1 MSNPTANGA
10 AGPEAI
16 PAATIADW
24 LRIFF
29 APGDV
34 VELRALDVERR
45 KDWAQTENGYFD
57 HDHLGDMA
65 QAALDAERYAV
76 GVYYTINPLL
86 PAILS
91 LRANRTGKARAGR
104 ATSDIHVRRR
114 KWLLV
119 DADPVREVAG
129 IPSTDEE
136 KAAAWKT
143 INRVRDYLAGEDWP
157 DPVLADSGNG
167 YHLLYPIDLPVQD
180 KDLVKRCLL
189 GLGAMFDTDRVKI
202 DKTVFNPARITK
214 LYGTLS
220 RKGDHTEERPHR
232 RSRILDIPEGLRA

>member
-1 MSNPTANGA
+1 MSTATANGVS
-10 AGPEAI
+10 PI
-16 PAATIADW
+16 TAATIADW
-24 LRIFF
+24 LRLFF

-45 KDWAQTENGYFD
+45 KGWAQTENGYFD
-57 HDHLGDMA
+57 YDHFADMA
-65 QAALDAERYAV
+65 EAALEVEKYAV

-91 LRANRTGKARAGR
+91 LRANRTDKAKAGK
-104 ATSDIHVRRR
+104 ATSDIHVRCR

-136 KAAAWKT
+136 KAAAYETAKK
-143 INRVRDYLAGEDWP
+143 VMDYLAGEDWP

-167 YHLLYPIDLPVQD
+167 YHLQYPIDRPTLD
-180 KDLVKRCLL
+180 DDLVK
-189 GLGAMFDTDRVKI
+189 
-202 DKTVFNPARITK
+202 N
-214 LYGTLS
+214 
-220 RKGDHTEERPHR
+220 
-232 RSRILDIPEGLRA
+232 